1 MAEANEPKKE
11 TVRIT
16 LPPPSGDAVAPQDDD
31 TVRIN
36 LPARPPTSEPPPT
49 PLAPKPGT
57 APIPRPP
64 VSQVPLSKPTIAGV
78 PIPRTFTSPPPPP
91 TAVPP
96 PPPPAA
102 KTPIPR
108 PRGTAAAAPARAPA
122 AAPGPAT
129 PATTPLSKETAR
141 ISVLPDPPK
150 PAGVK
155 MSKTQPL
162 ITLTATPLTRP
173 PSPVTIAPAAEPQV
187 IESIPTSLCWGLV
200 LMSAAIL
207 IIEIW
212 NYIS

>member
-16 LPPPSGDAVAPQDDD
+16 LPPRRGDAAAPEDDD

-36 LPARPPTSEPPPT
+36 IPSRPPTSEPPPT
-49 PLAPKPGT
+49 PAPLAPKAGNV
-57 APIPRPP
+57 PIPRPP
-64 VSQVPLSKPTIAGV
+64 VAQNPLPA
-78 PIPRTFTSPPPPP
+78 PRT
-91 TAVPP
+91 VLP

-102 KTPIPR
+102 ATPPPLPPVAKTPLPR
-108 PRGTAAAAPARAPA
+108 PSGTTVAGSAPVPVPRPV
-122 AAPGPAT
+122 
-129 PATTPLSKETAR
+129 PATTPLTKETAR

-150 PAGVK
+150 PASAR

-162 ITLTATPLTRP
+162 ITATATPVAP
-173 PSPVTIAPAAEPQV
+173 PTAPVTIAPAAPQPV
-187 IESIPTSLCWGLV
+187 LNAIPMPLCWGLV
-200 LMSAAIL
+200 LVSAAIL

>member
-16 LPPPSGDAVAPQDDD
+16 LPPRRGDAAAPEDDD

-36 LPARPPTSEPPPT
+36 IPSRPPTSEPPPT
-49 PLAPKPGT
+49 PAPLAPKAGNV
-57 APIPRPP
+57 PIPRPP
-64 VSQVPLSKPTIAGV
+64 VAQNPLPA
-78 PIPRTFTSPPPPP
+78 PRT
-91 TAVPP
+91 VLP

-102 KTPIPR
+102 ATPPPLPPVAKTPLPR
-108 PRGTAAAAPARAPA
+108 PSGTTAAASAPAPAPR
-122 AAPGPAT
+122 PI
-129 PATTPLSKETAR
+129 PATTPLTKETAR

-150 PAGVK
+150 PASAR

-162 ITLTATPLTRP
+162 ITATATPVAP
-173 PSPVTIAPAAEPQV
+173 PTAPVTIAPAAPQPV
-187 IESIPTSLCWGLV
+187 LNAIPMPLCWGLV
-200 LMSAAIL
+200 LVSAAIL